1 MKQFV
6 FYAQSRF
13 FLKINHRG
21 RIMTVKFSDLF
32 RNYSSYMTTDESL
45 AEKIRATRWYK
56 EGRIKEEEPRE
67 MAEENKKTIEHHS
80 VASTTLNELEERR
93 KRAVA
98 SFKANPKLGKKAKE
112 KEKVVIPEPEPEK
125 KDEDVSED
133 NPVGDQEEVS
143 GDSFTSDD
151 VETMLE
157 AVEFFVSNYGVDKK
171 TIRSESDIKDLCKKF
186 NVQFKNYQ
194 L

>member
-13 FLKINHRG
+13 FLKINHKG

-67 MAEENKKTIEHHS
+67 MAEENKKAIVRQS

-93 KRAVA
+93 RRAVA
-98 SFKANPKLGKKAKE
+98 SFKANPKRGRKAKE
-112 KEKVVIPEPEPEK
+112 KVVVPEPEQN
-125 KDEDVSED
+125 DEDVLED
-133 NPVGDQEEVS
+133 DDDQEEIA

>member
-56 EGRIKEEEPRE
+56 EGRIKEEEEPRE
-67 MAEENKKTIEHHS
+67 MAEESKKTLVHHS

-93 KRAVA
+93 RRAVA
-98 SFKANPKLGKKAKE
+98 SFKANPKRGKKAKE
-112 KEKVVIPEPEPEK
+112 KEKVVIPEPEK
-125 KDEDVSED
+125 KDEDVSD
-133 NPVGDQEEVS
+133 DDPVGDQEEVS

>member
-1 MKQFV
+1 MKQLV

-67 MAEENKKTIEHHS
+67 MAEENKKTIVHHS

-93 KRAVA
+93 RRAVA
-98 SFKANPKLGKKAKE
+98 SFKVNLKRGKKA
-112 KEKVVIPEPEPEK
+112 KEKVVIPEPEPEQ

-133 NPVGDQEEVS
+133 NTVGDQEEVS

>member
-1 MKQFV
+1 
-6 FYAQSRF
+6 
-13 FLKINHRG
+13 
-21 RIMTVKFSDLF
+21 MTVKFSDLF

-56 EGRIKEEEPRE
+56 EGRIKEEKPRE
-67 MAEENKKTIEHHS
+67 TVEEDKKTIVHHS
-80 VASTTLNELEERR
+80 VASTTLNELEKRR
-93 KRAVA
+93 RRAVA
-98 SFKANPKLGKKAKE
+98 SFNANPKRGRKAKA
-112 KEKVVIPEPEPEK
+112 KVVVPEPEQK
-125 KDEDVSED
+125 NEDVSED

-143 GDSFTSDD
+143 DDSFTSDD